1 MSFKKL
7 NLNEPILEALNS
19 KGYIIPTPI
28 QKRAIPTILNRDDVI
43 GSAQTGTGKTAA
55 FCIPILEILSN
66 RKQNKGIKAL
76 VLTPTRELAIQI
88 SDNLNLYGKN
98 LPIKHSLIYGGVKQ
112 HRQVQQIQKGV
123 DILIATPGR
132 LIDLMNQGYI
142 DLGNLEILV
151 LDEADRMLDMG
162 FIHDIRKVIKQTPPS
177 RQNIFFSATIPKGMQ
192 KLIASFMRNPVKIDA
207 DATDESK
214 ADIDQYVYHVNKK
227 KKSALLKHIIS
238 EKEMDNVL
246 VFSRTKHGANRIVKD
261 LLKSG
266 ISAEAI
272 HGNKSQQRR
281 ERALNNFKRK
291 TTKVL
296 VATDIAARGIDI
308 NDLPFVINFEL
319 PEVSETYTHRIGRT
333 GRAGSKGYA
342 FSMCDV
348 AERKYLK
355 NINKISAKR
364 LMAIEHP
371 FG

>member
-1 MSFKKL
+1 
-7 NLNEPILEALNS
+7 
-19 KGYIIPTPI
+19 
-28 QKRAIPTILNRDDVI
+28 
-43 GSAQTGTGKTAA
+43 
-55 FCIPILEILSN
+55 
-66 RKQNKGIKAL
+66 
-76 VLTPTRELAIQI
+76 
-88 SDNLNLYGKN
+88 
-98 LPIKHSLIYGGVKQ
+98 
-112 HRQVQQIQKGV
+112 
-123 DILIATPGR
+123 
-132 LIDLMNQGYI
+132 MNQGLV

-162 FIHDIRKVIKQTPPS
+162 FIHDIRKVIKQTPRD
-177 RQNIFFSATIPKGMQ
+177 RQNIFISATIPAGIQ
-192 KLIASFMRNPVKIDA
+192 KLIGSFMRNPVKIDV
-207 DATDESK
+207 DATHDSK

-227 KKSALLKHIIS
+227 SKPKLLKHIIS
-238 EKEMDNVL
+238 EKYMDNVL

-261 LLKSG
+261 LIKSG

-272 HGNKSQQRR
+272 HGNKSQQSR

-291 TTKVL
+291 STKVL

-348 AERKYLK
+348 TERKYLK

-364 LMAIEHP
+364 LMTLEHP
-371 FG
+371 FV